1 MEHQFL
7 IGTFH
12 LEKQDF
18 LLDILLLPK
27 IFHWNDEKSHVSYF
41 TMSFQQDFSEA
52 FCKWWT
58 TSDSLSSLQ
67 SMAGART
74 SFFKKFVRNKGLKT
88 ALHVGDLVE
97 FCHTLQTG
105 SSPSKSS
112 PAAKSM
118 WRVLF
123 TSIFFVYMCCLH
135 RTLLLLF
142 LMSVLQ
148 CVKRHLVMLLPWRH
162 PWRPSTWSY
171 RGRLESSV

>member
-67 SMAGART
+67 SMAGARS

-105 SSPSKSS
+105 SSPSQSS

-118 WRVLF
+118 WHVLF
-123 TSIFFVYMCCLH
+123 TSIFFLFICVVYTGRCCYYSWCQS
-135 RTLLLLF
+135 F
-142 LMSVLQ
+142 NVS
-148 CVKRHLVMLLPWRH
+148 
-162 PWRPSTWSY
+162 SGTWSCY
-171 RGRLESSV
+171 FPGDIREGHQHDHTEEG

>member
-58 TSDSLSSLQ
+58 TSDSSPSLQ
-67 SMAGART
+67 SMAGVCL
-74 SFFKKFVRNKGLKT
+74 SFLKKFVRNKGLKT

-97 FCHTLQTG
+97 FYHTL
-105 SSPSKSS
+105 
-112 PAAKSM
+112 
-118 WRVLF
+118 
-123 TSIFFVYMCCLH
+123 
-135 RTLLLLF
+135 
-142 LMSVLQ
+142 
-148 CVKRHLVMLLPWRH
+148 
-162 PWRPSTWSY
+162 
-171 RGRLESSV
+171 